1 MVSRLIVLGIAA
13 LMFFVGYV
21 FGHAAGHSAGKVD
34 AMEEEFFDP

>member
-1 MVSRLIVLGIAA
+1 MVSLWIVLGIAA